1 MLLTAFGNFLYT
13 QHESAR
19 YNVIYILP
27 DGVQWFYSVKI
38 EKMHSKILIQVQ
50 EDIKCC

>member
-1 MLLTAFGNFLYT
+1 MLLTAFGNFIYT

-27 DGVQWFYSVKI
+27 DGTHWFYSVEIK
-38 EKMHSKILIQVQ
+38 KMHHKILIQVK
-50 EDIKCC
+50 EDIK